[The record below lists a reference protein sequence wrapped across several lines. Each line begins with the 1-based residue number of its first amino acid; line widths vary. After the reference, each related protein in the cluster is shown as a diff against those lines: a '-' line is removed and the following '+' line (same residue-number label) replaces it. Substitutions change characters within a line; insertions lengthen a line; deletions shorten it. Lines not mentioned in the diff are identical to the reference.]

1 MLPKKN
7 HKRSRDI
14 FIREAT
20 KMERADFLGWYN
32 IVAKVECV
40 YQNSRK
46 LPNKIAKLYVS
57 GREDHLFIN
66 PLLADIKTITTSRTS
81 PDRPGIKS

>member
-32 IVAKVECV
+32 IVPAL
-40 YQNSRK
+40 S
-46 LPNKIAKLYVS
+46 
-57 GREDHLFIN
+57 
-66 PLLADIKTITTSRTS
+66 ITTSRTS